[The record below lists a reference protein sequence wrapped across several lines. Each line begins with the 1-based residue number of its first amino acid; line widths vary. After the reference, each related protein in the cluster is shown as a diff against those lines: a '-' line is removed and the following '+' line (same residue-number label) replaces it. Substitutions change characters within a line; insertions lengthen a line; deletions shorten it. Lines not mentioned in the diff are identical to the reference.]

1 MSKNRNSKKFR
12 KSLKIKSINK
22 SFVKNI
28 KLGIPEIELDTK
40 DLKPYHSEK
49 VEIFDLMS
57 DKMEVLVKRN
67 WERYGVPF
75 LNQNDRNIDLHE
87 SLDNDIKY
95 NSDTFQKYG
104 SKGKFYHLTSS
115 KNYQK
120 IMKEGIKSKDV
131 NRMTSMGTSEKIWV
145 IESDSPLI
153 WNQIGYSQLGF
164 GVKDI
169 KMVVLEID
177 SKGINGEV
185 TSEEI
190 NEFTSPL
197 HSVINQSHI
206 DSKFIKPIG
215 YFKSSRKHF
224 YLLRDE
230 LGKLK
235 STLYKNQFK
244 MVG

>member
-1 MSKNRNSKKFR
+1 M
-12 KSLKIKSINK
+12 
-22 SFVKNI
+22 
-28 KLGIPEIELDTK
+28 
-40 DLKPYHSEK
+40 
-49 VEIFDLMS
+49 
-57 DKMEVLVKRN
+57 
-67 WERYGVPF
+67 
-75 LNQNDRNIDLHE
+75 
-87 SLDNDIKY
+87 
-95 NSDTFQKYG
+95 
-104 SKGKFYHLTSS
+104 
-115 KNYQK
+115 
-120 IMKEGIKSKDV
+120 
-131 NRMTSMGTSEKIWV
+131 
-145 IESDSPLI
+145 
-153 WNQIGYSQLGF
+153 GF

-244 MVG
+244 LVG

>member
-12 KSLKIKSINK
+12 KRLKSKSINK
-22 SFVKNI
+22 SFVKKI
-28 KLGIPEIELDTK
+28 KMDIPEIKLDSK
-40 DLKPYHSEK
+40 DLKPYHLNK
-49 VEIFDLMS
+49 IDGFDLMS
-57 DKMEVLVKRN
+57 DKMEVLVKQN

-75 LNQNDRNIDLHE
+75 LNHNNENIDLHE
-87 SLDNDIKY
+87 SLENDIKY
-95 NSDTFQKYG
+95 DSDIFQKYG
-104 SKGKFYHLTSS
+104 RKGKFYHVTSP
-115 KNYQK
+115 KNYQE

-131 NRMTSMGTSEKIWV
+131 NRMTSMGTSGKIWT

-164 GVKDI
+164 KVKDI

-177 SKGINGEV
+177 SEGIYGEI
-185 TSEEI
+185 TSEEV

-224 YLLRDE
+224 YLLKDE

-235 STLYKNQFK
+235 STLYENQFK